1 MAEYDI
7 SPDELPIFLAESDEN
22 LQALD
27 KVLLLLEK
35 NQEDEENLQ
44 TAFRAAHTLKGMAG
58 MINHERMVA
67 VTHAM
72 ETIFDALR
80 KKSLDIDSQI
90 IDACL
95 DTVDSLRLLSK
106 EVETS
111 RVCDVDVDGLVA
123 RLEGSLHQGRATLL
137 QTKLDSTVESPT
149 EQKFVQPTVKYS
161 EPATDASPLLQ
172 WNDGDLPVSA
182 DISPKSI
189 ASAARAFQ
197 IILALQEIGQI
208 TYQEPSMDVIDS
220 ALPVPRFVARVK
232 TDVPVEEIRKRLL
245 LVSEVDHLYIGKEEI
260 VDSSKPVK
268 STSKPVTSIPK
279 DGYDMLGDYLVKRM
293 VITLDQLQSMLFLQK
308 KENNKKLLGQL
319 LVENGLLSQA
329 QLDDEISRMI
339 LEQKVATNSSSKVPD
354 HKNNGSEMTVRT
366 TVGHLNALMNMVGEL
381 ITDRNHLYQLR
392 SRFEAENKQ
401 HQGVEELAQTVAHLG
416 RITDQLQEEVLSI
429 RMLPISNVFDKF
441 PRMVRDLSHK
451 VNKKIELVIHGED
464 TELDRSVFEEINDP
478 IIHMLRN
485 CIDHGIEDPAKRKA
499 ANKPEVGTITL
510 SAQHEQGHI
519 IITVEDDGQGIDTAS
534 LKKSAISKGL
544 ISQDEADHMS
554 EEEAVNLIFLSGLS
568 TSDKVTDI
576 SGRGVGMDIV
586 RNNIQ
591 RINGTISVETQPG
604 CGTQFQIILPLTLAI
619 VPTMLVELSET
630 TFAFPLVMVASILRL
645 EDKDVQFIRGKPV
658 TMLRN
663 SVLPLVKLNEVF
675 EFPDSQQNKKG
686 WNYVVVVHY
695 GKLNAGII
703 VDRLLGQEEVV
714 VKSLG
719 PLIGDIQGI
728 SSAAILGDGR
738 VALIIDVPGLLK
750 LSGIH

>member
-1 MAEYDI
+1 MADYDI
-7 SPDELPIFLAESDEN
+7 SPDEIPIFVAESDEN

-27 KVLLLLEK
+27 RVLLILEK
-35 NQEDEENLQ
+35 NHGNEEDLQ

-95 DTVDSLRLLSK
+95 ETVDSLRQLSE

-111 RVCDVDVDGLVA
+111 QSYDLDVDALVN
-123 RLEGSLHQGRATLL
+123 RLEGLLHQGRATLL
-137 QTKLDSTVESPT
+137 QTKLDTSVDNSPD
-149 EQKFVQPTVKYS
+149 EKPVQVVAKVSGTTS
-161 EPATDASPLLQ
+161 NATAFLQ
-172 WNDGDLPVSA
+172 GNDGDLPVSA
-182 DISPKSI
+182 EISPKSV

-197 IILALQEIGQI
+197 LILALQEIGEI

-232 TDVPVEEIRKRLL
+232 TNVPVEEIRKRL
-245 LVSEVDHLYIGKEEI
+245 VFISEIDHLFIGKEEI
-260 VDSSKPVK
+260 IDSSKSTK
-268 STSKPVTSIPK
+268 STPAPVPPISK
-279 DGYDMLGDYLVKRM
+279 DGYDMLGDYLVRRV
-293 VITLDQLQSMLFLQK
+293 VITPDQLQSMLLFQK

-319 LVENGLLSQA
+319 LVENGILSQA
-329 QLDDEISRMI
+329 QLDDEIGRMI
-339 LEQKVATNSSSKVPD
+339 LEQKVATNTSNKVFE

-392 SRFEAENKQ
+392 SRFESESKQ
-401 HQGVEELAQTVAHLG
+401 HRDVEELAQTVAHLG

-485 CIDHGIEDPAKRKA
+485 SIDHGIEDPETRKA

-519 IITVEDDGQGIDTAS
+519 IITVEDDGKGIDTS
-534 LKKSAISKGL
+534 RLKKSAVSKGL
-544 ISQDEADHMS
+544 ITQDDADHMS
-554 EEEAVNLIFLSGLS
+554 DEEAVNLIFLSGLS
-568 TSDKVTDI
+568 TSTKVTDI

-591 RINGTISVETQPG
+591 RINGTISVETKKG
-604 CGTQFQIILPLTLAI
+604 VGSKFQIILPLTLAI
-619 VPTMLVELSET
+619 VPTMLVELSGT
-630 TFAFPLVMVASILRL
+630 TYAFPLVMVASILRL
-645 EDKDVQFIRGKPV
+645 EDKDIQFIRGKPV
-658 TMLRN
+658 TMLRD
-663 SVLPLVKLNEVF
+663 SVLPLVGLSQVF
-675 EFPDSQQNKKG
+675 EISDLQQKKKD

-695 GKLNAGII
+695 GKLTAGII

-719 PLIGDIQGI
+719 ALIGDIQGI
-728 SSAAILGDGR
+728 SSAAILGDGH
-738 VALIIDVPGLLK
+738 VALIIDVPGLLQ